1 MRIVRKA
8 GLPYE
13 AVAVQQPAP
22 SSGES
27 LQLRFANL
35 PQDFL
40 GLIWLIALMGFVK
53 IILLFFIRCN
63 EVGHM
68 ICPS

>member
-35 PQDFL
+35 PQHFL
-40 GLIWLIALMGFVK
+40 G
-53 IILLFFIRCN
+53 II
-63 EVGHM
+63 
-68 ICPS
+68 